1 MFAFIVRRLLAAVP
15 VLLVASFVVFWL
27 VSLMGDPVANHFAG
41 RNPPVPKATIEL
53 EYARLH
59 LHEGFFTQYYHWVT
73 GMLSGS
79 FGQSVQDAHANV
91 GHDLMTR
98 LGVTLRL
105 IFFAMIIALILAVLT
120 GVLSAVRQY
129 SKLDYFFTFLGF
141 VFLSMPA
148 FWIAVLLKQGAIA
161 FNDTTASRPIATIGE
176 RSIQPTPG
184 AWNTFLDVFGHM
196 LLPTISLA
204 AITYAAW
211 SRFQRASM
219 LEVLNSDYIRL
230 ARAKGLSPRRVMIRH
245 ALRTALIPMTT
256 VTSLG
261 IAAVLGGAIITE
273 TVYQWNGMGQYL
285 VDAIGNI
292 DRNEILGWLMISGFI
307 VVVGNLVAD
316 VLYAVLDPRI
326 RYE

>member
-1 MFAFIVRRLLAAVP
+1 MLAFALRRLLAAIP
-15 VLLVASFVVFWL
+15 VLAVASFVIFWV
-27 VSLMGDPVANHFAG
+27 VSLMGDPVASQYAG
-41 RNPPVPKATIEL
+41 RNPPVSPVL
-53 EYARLH
+53 LQHEYARLH
-59 LHEGFFTQYYHWVT
+59 LHEGFFAQYWRWISGLVT
-73 GMLSGS
+73 GD
-79 FGQSVQDAHANV
+79 FGPSVQNDRANV
-91 GHDLMTR
+91 GHELMTR
-98 LGVTLRL
+98 LGVTMRL
-105 IFFAMIIALILAVLT
+105 VFFAMLIALVLAVIT

-129 SKLDYFFTFLGF
+129 SKTDYVFTLLGF

-161 FNDTTASRPIATIGE
+161 FNDTTQTRPIATIGE
-176 RSIQPTPG
+176 RSIDPPPG
-184 AWNTFLDVFGHM
+184 LWSTALDIFGHM
-196 LLPTISLA
+196 LLPTLSLA

-256 VTSLG
+256 VTSLT
-261 IAAVLGGAIITE
+261 IAAVLGGAVITE

-285 VDAIGNI
+285 VEAIGTI
-292 DRNEILGWLMISGFI
+292 DRNEILGWLMVSGFI
-307 VVVGNLVAD
+307 VVVGNLIAD
-316 VLYAVLDPRI
+316 LLYAVLDPRI

>member
-1 MFAFIVRRLLAAVP
+1 MLAFTLRRLLASIP
-15 VLLVASFVVFWL
+15 ILLVASFVIFWV
-27 VSLMGDPVANHFAG
+27 VSLGPDPVTNLYVG
-41 RNPPVPKATIEL
+41 RNPPVPQAVLDK

-59 LHEGFFTQYYHWVT
+59 LHDGFFSQYWRWIT
-73 GMLSGS
+73 GMLTGD
-79 FGQSVQDAHANV
+79 FGQSVRNSRADI
-91 GHDLMTR
+91 GDELMTR
-98 LGVTLRL
+98 LAVTLRL
-105 IFFAMIIALILAVLT
+105 VFFAILIALILAVVT

-129 SKLDYFFTFLGF
+129 SKTDYVLTLVGF
-141 VFLSMPA
+141 VLLSMPA

-161 FNDTTASRPIATIGE
+161 YNDTTQSRPIATIGE
-176 RSIQPTPG
+176 RSIEPPPG

-196 LLPTISLA
+196 LLPTLSLA

-211 SRFQRASM
+211 SRFQRSAM

-261 IAAVLGGAIITE
+261 IAGVLGGAVITE

-285 VDAIGNI
+285 VEAILTF
-292 DRNEILGWLMISGFI
+292 DRNEILGWLMVSGFI

-316 VLYAVLDPRI
+316 LLYAVLDPRI